1 MQFVFKS
8 HSLMLYLHSSIS
20 KKFKMKAMARIKR
33 DEKGIHAKTDTNQ
46 TNGGDGNKIYINVVL
61 W

>member
-1 MQFVFKS
+1 
-8 HSLMLYLHSSIS
+8 
-20 KKFKMKAMARIKR
+20 MKAMAKIKR

-46 TNGGDGNKIYINVVL
+46 TNGNKIYINVVL

>member
-1 MQFVFKS
+1 
-8 HSLMLYLHSSIS
+8 
-20 KKFKMKAMARIKR
+20 MKAMAMVKR
-33 DEKGIHAKTDTNQ
+33 GEKDIHAKTDTNQ

>member
-1 MQFVFKS
+1 MR
-8 HSLMLYLHSSIS
+8 
-20 KKFKMKAMARIKR
+20 AMAKIKR